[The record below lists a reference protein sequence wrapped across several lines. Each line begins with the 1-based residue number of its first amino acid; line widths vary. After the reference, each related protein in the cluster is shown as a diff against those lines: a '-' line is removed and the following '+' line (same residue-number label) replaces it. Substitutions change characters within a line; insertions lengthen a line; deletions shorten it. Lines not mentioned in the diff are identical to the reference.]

1 MPVTKEEVA
10 AEKARLKSID
20 SRPIKKVAEAKARK
34 RMKLHAR
41 LTSARE
47 KAEAIAD
54 QVDREAAGTV
64 KFCYFNTCPSKIL
77 CSC

>member
-10 AEKARLKSID
+10 VEKARLKAID

-34 RMKLHAR
+34 RMRLQTR

-47 KAEAIAD
+47 KAEAIAN
-54 QVDREAAGTV
+54 QVHRKGRRRGSA
-64 KFCYFNTCPSKIL
+64 
-77 CSC
+77 

>member
-1 MPVTKEEVA
+1 MTKEEVA

-34 RMKLHAR
+34 RMRMQAR

-47 KAEAIAD
+47 KAEAIAN
-54 QVDREAAGTV
+54 QV
-64 KFCYFNTCPSKIL
+64 NNL
-77 CSC
+77 L